1 MKINFHNILI
11 LLCLIIGAGKVVAQT
26 TDFSSGVYILNED
39 WFGHRNS
46 TLMHLSE
53 AGSFSYDLIGNNP
66 DNAGKS
72 LGCTSQ
78 FAAFYDNRLYIIS
91 KQDQDSGE
99 SSAVRGGRIVVV
111 DPTNHHILFTQDTI
125 FCMNGVS
132 AADGRAFV
140 GVNPHK
146 GYISTSNGIF
156 IFDLDHYTIK
166 GRIKGTENSL
176 IVGGE
181 VSNTDGIGP
190 LYHNQCGAMI
200 AAGNYVF
207 ASFQDHGI
215 LVIDATTDQIK
226 HTFPGCFST
235 IVQSK
240 DQRIWAVRNTD
251 DTYPDYPYGMA
262 GEYWM
267 GNELIA
273 IHPVTLKT
281 DTINFLEDFGME
293 DLMVEQSWYA
303 WNAGSLC
310 ASTKDNSLFFAY
322 NDNIWSWFTR
332 SRIYRYDIDDNE
344 LYEVYDTEE
353 DGNYIYG
360 AGIRVEPNSDRL
372 WVSCY
377 VGSNVSTN
385 NFVFYN
391 IDADPDSDTFGTR
404 TAVYTPIKNYWYPAM
419 FLFPEDNVPAP
430 TALPDIKTQSSVTNC
445 QKIICNGQL
454 LILRDGKTFM
464 LTGCQ
469 VK

>member
-1 MKINFHNILI
+1 MKSILFNTFA
-11 LLCLIIGAGKVVAQT
+11 LLCLLFGVGNALAQT

-46 TLMHLSE
+46 TMMHLSE
-53 AGSFSYDLIGNNP
+53 AGQFSYDLIGNNP

-78 FAAFYDNRLYIIS
+78 YATFYNGRLYVIS

-111 DPTNHHILFTQDTI
+111 DPTTHEILFSQDTI
-125 FCMNGVS
+125 FTLNGFS

-166 GRIKGTENSL
+166 GRITGTENPL
-176 IVGGE
+176 ITGGE
-181 VSNTDGIGP
+181 VSNTDGVGP
-190 LYHNQCGAMI
+190 LYYNQCGAMI

-207 ASFQDHGI
+207 AVYQDHGI
-215 LVIDATTDQIK
+215 LVIDPTTDAII

-235 IVQSK
+235 ITQSK
-240 DQRIWAVRNTD
+240 DQRIWAARNTEAA
-251 DTYPDYPYGMA
+251 YQEYPYGMA
-262 GEYWM
+262 GEWWR

-273 IHPVTLKT
+273 IHPITLAT
-281 DTINFLEDFGME
+281 DTVNFLKEFGVEDV
-293 DLMVEQSWYA
+293 MVEQTWYT

-322 NDNIWSWFTR
+322 NDNVWSWFTR
-332 SRIYRYDIDDNE
+332 SHIYRYDIDSNE
-344 LYEVYDTEE
+344 LYEIYDTAQ
-353 DGNYIYG
+353 DNNYIYG
-360 AGIRVEPNSDRL
+360 AGIRIEPNSDRL

-377 VGSNVSTN
+377 VGSNISTN
-385 NFVFYN
+385 NFVFYA
-391 IDADPDSDTFGTR
+391 IDVNLDSNTFGTR
-404 TAVYTPIKNYWYPAM
+404 IGTYIPIKNYWYPAM
-419 FLFPEDNVPAP
+419 FLFPEDNQAS
-430 TALPDIKTQSSVTNC
+430 ADRKSV
-445 QKIICNGQL
+445 
-454 LILRDGKTFM
+454 
-464 LTGCQ
+464 
-469 VK
+469 V